1 MHAESQGGIAHESR
15 VMRCGTVCRV
25 GAGAYPAPE
34 PGEEACCW
42 LCTSSTARRML
53 VAVRRLRWLAAMA
66 SLCSCVSSRPDSADA
81 TLADVSCT
89 HPACSPSAQGLAAT
103 KEARTGKYLVLSGDH
118 TSTGPK
124 CLAGQ

>member
-1 MHAESQGGIAHESR
+1 MWGIE
-15 VMRCGTVCRV
+15 VKG
-25 GAGAYPAPE
+25 GAYPAPE

-89 HPACSPSAQGLAAT
+89 HPTRSPSAQGLAA
-103 KEARTGKYLVLSGDH
+103 ARRQNRRGSDASSHCRAVGL
-118 TSTGPK
+118 
-124 CLAGQ
+124 C